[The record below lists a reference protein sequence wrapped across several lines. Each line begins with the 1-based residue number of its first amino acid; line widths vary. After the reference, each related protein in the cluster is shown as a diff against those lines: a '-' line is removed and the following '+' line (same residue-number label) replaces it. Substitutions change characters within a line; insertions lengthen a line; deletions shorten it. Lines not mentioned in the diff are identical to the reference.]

1 MKLDIV
7 VVVILKRI
15 DYVMVGNMKIMIYI
29 ILIYRYFEKKI
40 FIKMIWIKILLRVKC
55 KNF

>member
-1 MKLDIV
+1 MELMKLDIV

-40 FIKMIWIKILLRVKC
+40 FIKMI
-55 KNF
+55 